1 MSSASAGKFQDHY
14 DVLGLEVRAEPETIH
29 RAYEKFAKLFHPT
42 TGAAADQA
50 KFDAVTLAFEVL
62 IDPELRRDF
71 DKLKG
76 VEQKNSGPRFTGQ
89 EFFNALGRG
98 SHLRIAILCVLYDRR
113 RVKPSTPSLSMR
125 QLENLLQAETA
136 ELEFE
141 LWYLKQKNFAA
152 SDDKSSLMITVE
164 GMDYLEANQPSP
176 DLVMHYVRREP
187 HQEPESE
194 GEKEPVAEPAPEPDP
209 VSEPA
214 ASITQPVPSARER
227 AAIAILRRNIG
238 PEASR
243 LKH

>member
-14 DVLGLEVRAEPETIH
+14 EVLGLEVRAEPEMIH
-29 RAYEKFAKLFHPT
+29 RAYEKFTKMFHPT
-42 TGAAADQA
+42 SGTAADPV
-50 KFDAVTLAFEVL
+50 KFDAITLAFEIL

-76 VEQKNSGPRFTGQ
+76 VGDKESGPKFSGQ

-98 SHLRIAILCVLYDRR
+98 SHLRVAILCIAYDRR
-113 RVKPSTPSLSMR
+113 RMKPSTPSLSMR
-125 QLENLLQAETA
+125 QIENLLHAETA

-141 LWYLKQKNFAA
+141 IWYLKQREFIA
-152 SDDKSSLMITVE
+152 SDDKSSLMITVG

-176 DLVMHYVRREP
+176 DLVMRYIRP
-187 HQEPESE
+187 DPQAQPDPEHE
-194 GEKEPVAEPAPEPDP
+194 HENAPAPEPAA
-209 VSEPA
+209 EPT

-243 LKH
+243 LRH